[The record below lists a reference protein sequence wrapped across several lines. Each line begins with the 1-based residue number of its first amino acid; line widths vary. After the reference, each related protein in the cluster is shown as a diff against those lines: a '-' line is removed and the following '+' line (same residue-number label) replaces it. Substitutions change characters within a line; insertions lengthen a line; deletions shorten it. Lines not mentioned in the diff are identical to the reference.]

1 MCEDGACVS
10 LTRGAPQQQPSEGGK
25 KSQSLYNYIIIIISI
40 IVLITHWMDG
50 GYLGKKRNKIDTE
63 PPPDMRAKEA
73 DEYNCWGIKSRSKQA
88 QRRE

>member
-1 MCEDGACVS
+1 MCVS
-10 LTRGAPQQQPSEGGK
+10 DQRSTTTTRPSEGGK
-25 KSQSLYNYIIIIISI
+25 KSQSLYNYIIISI